1 MIGNRVAFHAWEIAS
16 ERTGRAVENRLGTWQ
31 LELRGQ
37 TGAMVNEFLDQRV
50 EEMHIA

>member
-16 ERTGRAVENRLGTWQ
+16 ERAGRAVENGAGTWQ

-37 TGAMVNEFLDQRV
+37 AGAMVDEFLDQQA
-50 EEMHIA
+50 EEMHIT